1 MIETL
6 LQLRF
11 ASQMSSEPAAFYLAG
26 KEASV
31 WLDEI
36 AKWNAPHSSIRL
48 LPIASSAADRSPRGV
63 LIYALQNSA
72 TSWGASKS
80 CLTYRRIGERL
91 FLPADGCIEPSVS
104 DQEIDALLA
113 ADYTYVW
120 HPVAGLVAFE
130 ASDVLSVSDLIR
142 FEVPRAREW
151 NLARPGVVLAQQLT
165 ALFAAVT
172 PTVDDIM
179 NEGQDDIG
187 TDSSPL
193 SELPPSPAEPDGG
206 ILNSAAR
213 QGKRM
218 LANISQW
225 ITRQVPHTGSRETWV
240 NRLEDW
246 AERQL
251 NSYASGLDA
260 ARNKEIERLMHMLES
275 DPDRGLR
282 HALPLSGDAHRGN
295 APPGVRLGERIP
307 DFSLGRLGGG
317 GAADQWELSYEHHM
331 RLTARYREL
340 ANRELQLG
348 RHRRAAFTF
357 AELLGDFYAAAGAL
371 TQGRHWREAAVL
383 YQKRLSRPLESARCL
398 EQGGLWTE
406 AIELYEELGEH
417 EKAGDL
423 HAKLEQVESANEQYR
438 LAIEKQLRAGDH
450 VAAAKLLEVKLGE
463 IDKAIE
469 TLASGWPDSAQ
480 SSRCLDELFD
490 LFARTGR
497 HEATHRW
504 IERFRETPQ
513 PNELALTEILAD
525 TAAGYSD
532 ESVQYA
538 AADCT
543 RVIVSRQLDEGSSHN
558 KTRLLGTL
566 ARLEPK
572 DRLLGRDCR
581 RFQSKSAA
589 KTEPAKRR
597 NRDLNRPNLIHSVR
611 FPHKGVIWTNAIG
624 SGEAIYAVGHC
635 DNDYVLAR
643 CSWTKFGGTGR
654 IWKASPRIPVTLTA
668 SPLND
673 DFVFVH
679 VFGQEHL
686 TGEMFT
692 PSDVCR
698 THTRFGVVRDMP
710 PYVYCAVRAAHRIT
724 WLLNASDT
732 GLVLTAVNSAGEL
745 VTTQAVDVPDAEFD
759 EDDLIEGQKIYAHG
773 DRVYLAFGDLLQTY
787 MRGRPVET
795 TEFPSPIQSLTG
807 SAPNT
812 RTRIVAT
819 FQRGAAM
826 FFDDGN
832 NDQITRFASDME
844 DPVACVNR
852 GGFLVIA
859 CKGEA
864 QVYSTS
870 ERTIRLVGE
879 FSIDQVKPVA
889 VIPGMT
895 ASRFGI
901 VYESG
906 KVDVFELPK

>member
-11 ASQMSSEPAAFYLAG
+11 ASQMSSVPAAFYLAG

-307 DFSLGRLGGG
+307 DFSLGRARWRRRSRPM
-317 GAADQWELSYEHHM
+317 GALLRASYATHSAIPRVGQPRVAARAPSSC
-331 RLTARYREL
+331 RLYFRGVARRLLCCGWSVDARPAL
-340 ANRELQLG
+340 ARS
-348 RHRRAAFTF
+348 RRA
-357 AELLGDFYAAAGAL
+357 L
-371 TQGRHWREAAVL
+371 
-383 YQKRLSRPLESARCL
+383 P
-398 EQGGLWTE
+398 
-406 AIELYEELGEH
+406 
-417 EKAGDL
+417 
-423 HAKLEQVESANEQYR
+423 
-438 LAIEKQLRAGDH
+438 
-450 VAAAKLLEVKLGE
+450 
-463 IDKAIE
+463 KAIE
-469 TLASGWPDSAQ
+469 
-480 SSRCLDELFD
+480 SSIGIG
-490 LFARTGR
+490 A
-497 HEATHRW
+497 
-504 IERFRETPQ
+504 
-513 PNELALTEILAD
+513 
-525 TAAGYSD
+525 
-532 ESVQYA
+532 
-538 AADCT
+538 
-543 RVIVSRQLDEGSSHN
+543 VSRARRALDRSH
-558 KTRLLGTL
+558 
-566 ARLEPK
+566 
-572 DRLLGRDCR
+572 
-581 RFQSKSAA
+581 
-589 KTEPAKRR
+589 
-597 NRDLNRPNLIHSVR
+597 
-611 FPHKGVIWTNAIG
+611 
-624 SGEAIYAVGHC
+624 
-635 DNDYVLAR
+635 
-643 CSWTKFGGTGR
+643 
-654 IWKASPRIPVTLTA
+654 
-668 SPLND
+668 
-673 DFVFVH
+673 
-679 VFGQEHL
+679 
-686 TGEMFT
+686 
-692 PSDVCR
+692 
-698 THTRFGVVRDMP
+698 
-710 PYVYCAVRAAHRIT
+710 RA
-724 WLLNASDT
+724 L
-732 GLVLTAVNSAGEL
+732 
-745 VTTQAVDVPDAEFD
+745 
-759 EDDLIEGQKIYAHG
+759 
-773 DRVYLAFGDLLQTY
+773 
-787 MRGRPVET
+787 
-795 TEFPSPIQSLTG
+795 
-807 SAPNT
+807 
-812 RTRIVAT
+812 
-819 FQRGAAM
+819 
-826 FFDDGN
+826 
-832 NDQITRFASDME
+832 
-844 DPVACVNR
+844 
-852 GGFLVIA
+852 
-859 CKGEA
+859 
-864 QVYSTS
+864 
-870 ERTIRLVGE
+870 
-879 FSIDQVKPVA
+879 
-889 VIPGMT
+889 
-895 ASRFGI
+895 
-901 VYESG
+901 
-906 KVDVFELPK
+906 